1 MKRERKYFYKKRNN
15 AIHFQFDKASQFYN
29 RLKGLVTKR
38 RLGVA
43 CGSITAVFLFSAFA
57 VFPFSTERLVDIDSH
72 EEEFSL
78 QFIAEY
84 YQMDYSG
91 VGSGG
96 DMEQEIEM
104 FKEFAYTTYTIQP
117 GDTLEGIGRDNKV
130 SLDTLISYNNIK
142 DCRRLIPGTDLR
154 IPNLDGVLHKIK
166 KGDTLESIAKQYDVN
181 INNIIDSNN
190 LESEVLAV
198 GNQIFVPGGKLSE
211 YELKKAIGNLVIW
224 PCTGRLTSYFGY
236 RADPF
241 TGKRS
246 FHTGI
251 DIANY
256 RGAPIR
262 AAMSGKVVLNDYR
275 PRGYGRYVVIQHS
288 NGLKTLYGHL
298 NKSFV
303 RSGQWVEQGQLI
315 GEMGTTGYSTGNHLH
330 FTIYEHGRLV
340 NPFNYLS
347 GNR

>member
-1 MKRERKYFYKKRNN
+1 MKREKKYYYRNRHSS
-15 AIHFQFDKASQFYN
+15 AGFQTEKTKELYS
-29 RLKGLVTKR
+29 RLKNKISKR
-38 RLGVA
+38 YLIAG
-43 CGSITAVFLFSAFA
+43 GSSLCSVLLLALLLLPGSV
-57 VFPFSTERLVDIDSH
+57 ERVVDIDIH
-72 EEEFSL
+72 EESL
-78 QFIAEY
+78 SSRFIAEY

-91 VGSGG
+91 TGSG
-96 DMEQEIEM
+96 DFDQDIEL
-104 FKEFAYTTYTIQP
+104 FKELSFTTYTIQP
-117 GDTLEGIGRDNKV
+117 GDTLEQIGKENKV

-142 DCRRLIPGTDLR
+142 DCRRLIPGTDLQ
-154 IPNLDGVLHKIK
+154 IPNLDGVLHKVK
-166 KGDTLESIAKQYDVN
+166 KGDTLESIAKQYKVN
-181 INNIIDSNN
+181 MNSIIDSNN
-190 LESEVLAV
+190 LVSEVLAV

-224 PCTGRLTSYFGY
+224 PCSGRLTSYFGY

-275 PRGYGRYVVIQHS
+275 PRGYGRYIVIQHS

-298 NKSFV
+298 DKSFV

-330 FTIYEHGRLV
+330 FTVYEHGRLV

-347 GNR
+347 GRK

>member
-1 MKRERKYFYKKRNN
+1 MKRVKKYYYRNGSMN
-15 AIHFQFDKASQFYN
+15 GVRFQEKAAGFCR
-29 RLKGLVTKR
+29 RLKDRSSKTVAVT
-38 RLGVA
+38 A
-43 CGSITAVFLFSAFA
+43 GSSLAFVLLLSAFA
-57 VFPFSTERLVDIDSH
+57 FMPLSAERFVDIDFH
-72 EEEFSL
+72 EQEFSSR
-78 QFIAEY
+78 FIAEY

-181 INNIIDSNN
+181 MNSIIDSNN

>member
-1 MKRERKYFYKKRNN
+1 MKRDKKYFYRNSSREG
-15 AIHFQFDKASQFYN
+15 ILRLDKAKEFYF
-29 RLKGLVTKR
+29 RLTQKTPRHLLISSASTVAGL
-38 RLGVA
+38 
-43 CGSITAVFLFSAFA
+43 FLVLILALLLPSSVEQAI
-57 VFPFSTERLVDIDSH
+57 DISSH
-72 EEEFSL
+72 EEPLSSR
-78 QFIAEY
+78 FIAEY

-91 VGSGG
+91 IGAG
-96 DMEQEIEM
+96 DVDQDIEL
-104 FKEFAYTTYTIQP
+104 FKELSFTTYTIKS
-117 GDTLEGIGRDNKV
+117 GDTLEKIGKENKV

-142 DCRRLIPGTDLR
+142 DCRRIIPGTDLQ

-166 KGDTLESIAKQYDVN
+166 KGDTIESIAKQYKVN
-181 INNIIDSNN
+181 INQIIDSNN
-190 LESEVLAV
+190 LVSEVLAV

-224 PCTGRLTSYFGY
+224 PCAGRLTSYYGY

-262 AAMSGKVVLNDYR
+262 ASMSGKVVLNDYR
-275 PRGYGRYVVIQHS
+275 PRGYGRYIVIQHS

-298 NKSFV
+298 DKSFV
-303 RSGQWVEQGQLI
+303 RTGQWVEQGQLI

-340 NPFNYLS
+340 NPFKYLP
-347 GNR
+347 RR